1 MGKPDLNK
9 KNIQLRTV
17 TEINP
22 LASSQGPNLMSAC
35 ITIIPMVIMTTTFSL
50 DKQNEARALIPF
62 GILSRVVS
70 TRLLYNDMCN
80 DTNLQLRQLNS
91 VISGKVNMAM
101 KWELK
106 CKWKWNHDPLP
117 WSWRSLYTYF
127 SLEPAADWVVLVF
140 WLVVFSGFLE
150 DLSSFKVL
158 FLEFIVQM
166 RILSLVGLR
175 KPASHD

>member
-101 KWELK
+101 K
-106 CKWKWNHDPLP
+106 
-117 WSWRSLYTYF
+117 
-127 SLEPAADWVVLVF
+127 
-140 WLVVFSGFLE
+140 
-150 DLSSFKVL
+150 
-158 FLEFIVQM
+158 
-166 RILSLVGLR
+166 
-175 KPASHD
+175 